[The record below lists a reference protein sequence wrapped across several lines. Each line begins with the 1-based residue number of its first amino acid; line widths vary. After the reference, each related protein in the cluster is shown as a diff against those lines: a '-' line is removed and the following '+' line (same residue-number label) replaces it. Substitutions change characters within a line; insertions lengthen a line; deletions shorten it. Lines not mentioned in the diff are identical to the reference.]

1 MAFTSSDELDTG
13 RGLARLKWAGA
24 ALGLAIV
31 LLAAGLLAVPHP
43 AAPPQPAEVRRGSA
57 SALLG
62 PAVSGPTLEQTIGSL
77 KARLNSGGNDW
88 RSYASLGLAYLQRAR
103 LTADPTFYTRSE
115 NALRRSLQI
124 ESDENFEAT
133 LGMGILASARHDFRG
148 ALNWGKQARL
158 INPYNSDALGVV
170 ADALIE
176 LGHYRRGGRILQ
188 QMIDLRPDLASY
200 ARASYF
206 RELNGDIAGA
216 LEAMTLALAAA
227 GTPEDAAWAGYQLGE
242 LYFGMGRLRA
252 ARREFARAAFVAPD
266 SALPKVGLA
275 EVAAARGNLSQAI
288 AILDRVVTFYP
299 SPELVSLLG
308 DMHRAENNP
317 AEATQQY
324 TLVRTINDQFAQN
337 GVNPDVE
344 MLLFNSDHRIDVA
357 ENLAL
362 ATREYRSRRAN
373 VEVAD
378 ALAWAHYANGNY
390 LQARAHSRESLRL
403 GTRNALFYFH
413 AGMIEMRLGNKS
425 AARDYLAAAL
435 NIDPNFSWLH
445 AKTARRT
452 LASLGS

>member
-1 MAFTSSDELDTG
+1 MAITSGDVDKG
-13 RGLARLKWAGA
+13 GGLGRLKWTGA
-24 ALGLAIV
+24 AVGLASV
-31 LLAAGLLAVPHP
+31 LFAAGLLAVPHP
-43 AAPPQPAEVRRGSA
+43 APPRPTEPRRDSA
-57 SALLG
+57 SALLA
-62 PAVSGPTLEQTIGSL
+62 PAVSGSTLEQTISSIQ
-77 KARLNSGGNDW
+77 ARLKSGGNDW

-115 NALRRSLQI
+115 DALRRSLQI
-124 ESDENFEAT
+124 ESEENFEAT
-133 LGMGILASARHDFRG
+133 LGMGILASARHDFGG
-148 ALNWGKQARL
+148 ALKWGKQARS
-158 INPYNSDALGVV
+158 INPHNSDALGVV

-176 LGHYRRGGRILQ
+176 LGRYRRGGQTLQ

-200 ARASYF
+200 ARVSYF
-206 RELNGDIAGA
+206 REINGDIAGA
-216 LEAMTLALAAA
+216 LEAMTLALGAA

-252 ARREFARAAFVAPD
+252 ARREYAWAAFATPD

-275 EVAAARGNLSQAI
+275 EVAAARGDLSKAI
-288 AILDRVVTFYP
+288 AILDRVVTLYP

-308 DMHRAENNP
+308 DMYRAQNNS
-317 AEATQQY
+317 AKAREQY
-324 TLVRTINDQFAQN
+324 VLVRAIYDQFAEN

-344 MLLFNSDHRIDVA
+344 MLLFNSDHRIDVT

-362 ATREYRSRRAN
+362 ASREYRSRREN

-378 ALAWAHYANGNY
+378 VLAWAHYASRNY
-390 LQARAHSRESLRL
+390 LQARTYSRKSLRL

-413 AGMIEMRLGNKS
+413 AGMIEMRLGNKP
-425 AARDYLAAAL
+425 AARDYLSTAL

-445 AKTARRT
+445 ANTARRT